1 MKILRLLLPC
11 LVLSIIS
18 TVPATSQTQTPLDDF
33 AWLVGG
39 TWIAEVKPA
48 EGKAPLRIES
58 TCRWSE
64 NKRQIQFVTHFI
76 TPDSDI
82 ARYEG
87 FYAWHPGKQKVAYW
101 YTDEK
106 GNFSE
111 GTAAPQGEIV
121 EFELANIS
129 ATGQVMPIRSEIRRE
144 GADAYSWKAYI
155 QKDGEWTEA
164 VSLRYVRRKQSARV
178 TAQ

>member
-48 EGKAPLRIES
+48 EGKAPLRI
-58 TCRWSE
+58 
-64 NKRQIQFVTHFI
+64 
-76 TPDSDI
+76 DI

-87 FYAWHPGKQKVAYW
+87 FYTWHPGKKKVAYW